1 MSRRAWVSSSPP
13 WTAAAA
19 RLVVASSTT
28 DADLFLTVRGLDPE
42 GRDIRFVSA
51 LDPAGV
57 VAHGRLRASH
67 RALDA
72 ERTLPYRP
80 WHPHGRLDPLTPG
93 ETAPLDIE
101 IWPTSVVVQGR
112 DFKFPGGGPWPQS
125 YGVGMKGHAIFLH
138 DDPDDRPDDAFGGVT
153 T

>member
-1 MSRRAWVSSSPP
+1 MTVSRRAWVSSSPP

-28 DADLFLTVRGLDPE
+28 DAELSPTVRVLDPE

-57 VAHGRLRASH
+57 VAHGWLRASH
-67 RALDA
+67 RAPDA

-93 ETAPLDIE
+93 AAVPLDIE
-101 IWPTSVVVQGR
+101 IWPTSVVVPAGHRLAVTDQDR
-112 DFKFPGGGPWPQS
+112 DFEFPGEAPGRGRTASP
-125 YGVGMKGHAIFLH
+125 
-138 DDPDDRPDDAFGGVT
+138 
-153 T
+153 